1 MDLEAAVRKHSEMLY
16 RICIVILG
24 SEQDTQDAIQ
34 ETFCKYL
41 EKKPKFVD
49 GEHEKAWLIKVAT
62 NHCRDIQRFRFRHPK
77 VPIEELAGTLVSR
90 QEDREAVRELLQ
102 MPPKQRAVMVQ
113 IQALGHAVI
122 GRSFVSYRLRQHGVE
137 CRCYGGGC
145 TAVGLAGGF
154 HRFWLR
160 WGFRHYPAGKRPE
173 FCTAAV
179 IHRGADHRL

>member
-41 EKKPKFVD
+41 EKKTKFVD

-77 VPIEELAGTLVSR
+77 VSIEELAGTLVSPAGG
-90 QEDREAVRELLQ
+90 Q
-102 MPPKQRAVMVQ
+102 
-113 IQALGHAVI
+113 
-122 GRSFVSYRLRQHGVE
+122 
-137 CRCYGGGC
+137 GGGKRAGNGDIYLSTQDNGIAVLAFDAEENFLNKISYDYRVYTLR
-145 TAVGLAGGF
+145 TAMG
-154 HRFWLR
+154 R
-160 WGFRHYPAGKRPE
+160 
-173 FCTAAV
+173 
-179 IHRGADHRL
+179 

>member
-1 MDLEAAVRKHSEMLY
+1 MDLEAAIRKHSEMLY

-77 VPIEELAGTLVSR
+77 APIRSLQAHWYPGRKTGRRCGSSSR
-90 QEDREAVRELLQ
+90 C
-102 MPPKQRAVMVQ
+102 PQ
-113 IQALGHAVI
+113 I
-122 GRSFVSYRLRQHGVE
+122 
-137 CRCYGGGC
+137 
-145 TAVGLAGGF
+145 
-154 HRFWLR
+154 
-160 WGFRHYPAGKRPE
+160 
-173 FCTAAV
+173 
-179 IHRGADHRL
+179 RGP